1 MQVGILRQPFLISV
15 VLRKELRE
23 GIINICNLSDKGN
36 NREIVFIFTTGQG
49 GLIMNTTGIKEEI
62 TNKYDL
68 TQRYVKLSGVENW
81 VGNVPDAD
89 SLDGV
94 SLELSEEGYQKL
106 EEQRKKTQSDRYS
119 QAQLKMFQEQMERM
133 KEDNEKAAEHAD
145 DTAKIMT
152 IFRRIANGDIV
163 PPKDENKLMEHS
175 MEMYQAAKNLGS
187 MKQNEE
193 RKKYKSVDE
202 EDEDESGAISREEAI
217 RVLANEGA
225 PEQVEIEIGSVSE

>member
-1 MQVGILRQPFLISV
+1 MQVGILRQPLFDFSSFTQKITA
-15 VLRKELRE
+15 
-23 GIINICNLSDKGN
+23 GIINVCNLSDIGS

-106 EEQRKKTQSDRYS
+106 EEQRKKTQHGDVSGG
-119 QAQLKMFQEQMERM
+119 
-133 KEDNEKAAEHAD
+133 EKSWFYEAE
-145 DTAKIMT
+145 
-152 IFRRIANGDIV
+152 
-163 PPKDENKLMEHS
+163 
-175 MEMYQAAKNLGS
+175 
-187 MKQNEE
+187 
-193 RKKYKSVDE
+193 
-202 EDEDESGAISREEAI
+202 
-217 RVLANEGA
+217 
-225 PEQVEIEIGSVSE
+225 